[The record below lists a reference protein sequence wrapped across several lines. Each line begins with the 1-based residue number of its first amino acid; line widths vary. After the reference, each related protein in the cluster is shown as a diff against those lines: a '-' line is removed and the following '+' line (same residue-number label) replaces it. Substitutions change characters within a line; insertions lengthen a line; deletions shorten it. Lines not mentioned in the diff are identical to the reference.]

1 MEAKPFI
8 IVRAS
13 KPISVSKVHKSLKKF
28 LHSQAHP
35 STALS
40 TTGAIAALPDDVT
53 NKLVTVLAELEELKG
68 TADDSEPIVSV
79 KSSGTV
85 TPYADAMVDSSGKK
99 KRKKS
104 RESEGG
110 LEKKKN
116 RKDKHRDSVESSM
129 ASTTPVVVVASAK
142 KDVDKLNS
150 MKKAAKKE

>member
-13 KPISVSKVHKSLKKF
+13 KPISVSKVHKALKKF
-28 LHSQAHP
+28 LHSHAHP

-40 TTGAIAALPDDVT
+40 TTGTIAALPDDVT

-68 TADDSEPIVSV
+68 TTDDSEPIVSV
-79 KSSGTV
+79 KSSGAD
-85 TPYADAMVDSSGKK
+85 ADAMVDSSGKK
-99 KRKKS
+99 KRKKD

-116 RKDKHRDSVESSM
+116 RKDKHRDSVESST
-129 ASTTPVVVVASAK
+129 ASATPVAVVASAK

-150 MKKAAKKE
+150 MKKAAKKA